1 MTIKITQLLH
11 VGVRVDPD
19 KNSIE
24 EANTFQSD
32 LLGLELDPKRPDIR
46 DILSSQVNISNGAR
60 TQQVH
65 VMGAAGASPVSRSK
79 TEDPTRMHMVFAVEN
94 INEARSELA
103 KKVLKYWEY
112 DGLVG

>member
-1 MTIKITQLLH
+1 MH

-24 EANTFQSD
+24 EANTFWSD

-46 DILSSQVNISNGAR
+46 DILSFHVNISNGAR
-60 TQQVH
+60 TQRVH
-65 VMGAAGASPVSRSK
+65 VMGAAGASPMSRSK
-79 TEDPTRMHMVFAVEN
+79 TEDPTRMHIAFAVEN
-94 INEARSELA
+94 INEARGELA
-103 KKVLKYWEY
+103 KKVSKYWKY